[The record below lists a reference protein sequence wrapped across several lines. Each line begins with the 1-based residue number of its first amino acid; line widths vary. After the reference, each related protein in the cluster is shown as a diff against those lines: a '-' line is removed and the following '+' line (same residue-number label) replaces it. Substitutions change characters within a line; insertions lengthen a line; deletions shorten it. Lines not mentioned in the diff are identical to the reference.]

1 MKRLALILALS
12 VIMIGMVAGC
22 ADKGDDNQNYD
33 DLEAF
38 AIRDIQNDPLA
49 FEGIIKINGIVSAFS
64 ENNPAVYFSVMD
76 KAELLTC
83 KNLYCGAF
91 ALPTK
96 FAMNDPLP
104 ELTLADEVDMVGS
117 FVEDTK
123 FDYIFVVTDIEVK
136 RNIMKLLTMSN
147 PGGTQ

>member
-1 MKRLALILALS
+1 MKRLALILELS
-12 VIMIGMVAGC
+12 VMMAGMAAGC
-22 ADKGDDNQNYD
+22 AADRDAHVD

-38 AIRDIQNDPLA
+38 AIKEIQNDPFA
-49 FEGIIKINGIVSAFS
+49 FTGTIKINGIVSAFS
-64 ENNPAVYFSVMD
+64 EDNSAPYFSVMD

-91 ALPTK
+91 ALPAK
-96 FAMNDPLP
+96 FAANDPLA
-104 ELTLADEVDMVGS
+104 ELALADEIDMTGN

-136 RNIMKLLTMSN
+136 RNIMKRLTMSN